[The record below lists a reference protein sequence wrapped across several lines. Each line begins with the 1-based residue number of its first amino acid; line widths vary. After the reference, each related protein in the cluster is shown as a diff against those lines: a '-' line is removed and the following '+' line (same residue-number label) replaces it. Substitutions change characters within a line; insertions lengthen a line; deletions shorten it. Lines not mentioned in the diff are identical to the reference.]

1 MLLRCL
7 SLATNSF
14 FSKPSCCISAQKSIS
29 AKTGICYVILI
40 SNKPPWRNQAA
51 DPGDSGSVESHSSL
65 ENGTDEEKEEEE
77 EEEPKKGGS
86 HDRSKYQRRGEGED
100 EGGGRRKRKSKRRH
114 LVRMMGARSLSRP
127 LLPKHLIRTL
137 SHLCKPTRGDIT
149 LNPYPF
155 FQGPYL
161 FTVRV
166 NR

>member
-77 EEEPKKGGS
+77 EEEEEEPKKGGS

-100 EGGGRRKRKSKRRH
+100 EGGG
-114 LVRMMGARSLSRP
+114 GG
-127 LLPKHLIRTL
+127 
-137 SHLCKPTRGDIT
+137 RGRAKEGT
-149 LNPYPF
+149 W
-155 FQGPYL
+155 
-161 FTVRV
+161 
-166 NR
+166 